1 MTTENKTLK
10 AVAPYTH
17 SGFLNFKF
25 APFEAWKRNGGK
37 EARSHYP
44 WAFPYTLLSCI
55 NVSKKMFE
63 GNSSSEQF
71 IIGFRP

>member
-1 MTTENKTLK
+1 MITKDKTLK

-17 SGFLNFKF
+17 PGFLNFKY

-44 WAFPYTLLSCI
+44 WRFLHWWAFRWELPTL
-55 NVSKKMFE
+55 
-63 GNSSSEQF
+63 
-71 IIGFRP
+71 